1 MINKDRLV
9 NEFCKLV
16 AVDSVSFKEREMADI
31 LSGYLRKLG
40 FSVLEDKAG
49 EYYKGNAGN
58 IYGFLQGEL
67 EGDPIL
73 LSAHMDTVEPGF
85 GKKAVVHEDGRITS
99 EGNTVLGADDLSG
112 VVAILEAI
120 RSIREQSIKHRSI
133 EVLFPIA
140 EEVYIRG
147 SEVFDYSITKAK
159 EAYVLDL
166 SGPIGTA
173 ALKAPTLVS
182 FTAKFKGKAAHAGFA
197 PETGIHAIS
206 MAAEAIT
213 SIKQGRINAETT
225 VNIGTIQGGLAK
237 NIVPEH
243 CLINGEVRCLDHA
256 GALKHMEEIKGAIN
270 RAVQKYNGSVEIETS
285 FGCIAYGIDKSHP
298 VVKRY
303 EKACEELQIPV
314 NYVET
319 FGGSDN
325 NNFVKN
331 GITGIVL
338 ACGMNEVHSA
348 NEYSHVEDL
357 VKCSSIVY
365 KILTNE

>member
-9 NEFCKLV
+9 SEFCKLV
-16 AVDSVSFKEREMADI
+16 SIDSVSFKEREMADI
-31 LSGYLRKLG
+31 LIGDLKELG
-40 FSVLEDKAG
+40 FSVLEDNAG

-58 IYGFLQGEL
+58 VYGFLEGEL

-73 LSAHMDTVEPGF
+73 FSAHMDTVGPGF

-112 VVAILEAI
+112 VAAILEAV
-120 RSIREQSIKHRSI
+120 RSIKENKIKHRSI

-197 PETGIHAIS
+197 PETGIHAIA
-206 MAAEAIT
+206 MAAESIT
-213 SIKQGRINAETT
+213 SIKQGRINEEMT
-225 VNIGTIQGGLAK
+225 VNVGTIQGGLAK

-243 CLINGEVRCLDHA
+243 CEISGEVRCLNHE
-256 GALKHMEEIKGAIN
+256 GAIKHMEEMK
-270 RAVQKYNGSVEIETS
+270 VTFQKVADKYKGSVEIETS
-285 FGCIAYGIDKSHP
+285 FGCIAYDIDQRHP
-298 VVKRY
+298 VVQKY
-303 EKACEELQIPV
+303 QKACEELKIPV
-314 NYVET
+314 NYIET

-331 GITGIVL
+331 GINGIVI
-338 ACGMNEVHSA
+338 ACGMNEVHST
-348 NEYSHVEDL
+348 NEYSHVDDL
-357 VKCSSIVY
+357 EKCCSIVY
-365 KILTNE
+365 KILTN